1 MITRRHFQTSP
12 PAPGAAGRPV
22 ILACAGDVHGR
33 HRELVALLRD
43 AEARLGRPV
52 DFVLQAGDFEPIRHA
67 EDLQTMAAPARYRQ
81 LGDFPAVWAGELALP
96 RPVYFIGGNH
106 EPVGFLKQHPNGFTL
121 CHNCTY
127 LGRAFAGTIHGV
139 RVCALSGIFHPE
151 KFTELLPAA
160 DRKRQVSPKEYSYF
174 RESHV
179 EFLLDQ
185 PGADVLV
192 LHEWPAGVVAER
204 DAAEFERRRRSLR
217 YDAVGNEWAR
227 LLVEHLQPVLVIA
240 GHMHHPYRSAVRT
253 AGDDATG
260 DGGGTLFAAL
270 NKVGNGPGALAVF
283 ELDAAGRVRE
293 VSLETPE
300 IT

>member
-1 MITRRHFQTSP
+1 MITRRHCSAST
-12 PAPGAAGRPV
+12 PAPGVAGRPATF
-22 ILACAGDVHGR
+22 ACAGDVHGR
-33 HRELVALLRD
+33 HRELVTLLRC
-43 AEARLGRPV
+43 AEARLGRSV

-67 EDLQTMAAPARYRQ
+67 DDLRTMAAPARYRQ

-106 EPVGFLKQHPNGFTL
+106 EPVGFLKQHPDGFTL

-127 LGRAFAGTIHGV
+127 LGRAFAGSIHGV
-139 RVCALSGIFHPE
+139 RVCALSGIYHPE
-151 KFTELLPAA
+151 KFTEPLPPI
-160 DRKRQVSPKEYSYF
+160 DRRRQVSPKEYSYF

-192 LHEWPAGVVAER
+192 LHEWPAEVIAES

-227 LLVEHLQPVLVIA
+227 LLIAHLRPALVIA
-240 GHMHHPYRSAVRT
+240 GHLHHPYRVTIRP
-253 AGDDATG
+253 AGNDA
-260 DGGGTLFAAL
+260 DSGGTLFAAL

-283 ELDAAGRVRE
+283 ALDAAGGVRE
-293 VSLETPE
+293 VPLEPPE